1 MTIIS
6 FVLMSVDSSTSTCA
20 RARGGNGTSA
30 AQNVRQARVV
40 RAIDAK
46 GALTVLELGRF
57 RADPNARIELAS
69 STVTPVEHIDGDNGR
84 GACRGSVGKQLAE
97 LTRRALIAIGARGE

>member
-1 MTIIS
+1 MLATRS
-6 FVLMSVDSSTSTCA
+6 P
-20 RARGGNGTSA
+20 RGRFANLPDFKQPALGSGYGSCF
-30 AQNVRQARVV
+30 
-40 RAIDAK
+40 DAK

-69 STVTPVEHIDGDNGR
+69 SIVTPVEHIDGDNGR

>member
-1 MTIIS
+1 MLVS
-6 FVLMSVDSSTSTCA
+6 RLDE
-20 RARGGNGTSA
+20 
-30 AQNVRQARVV
+30 NVRQARVV